1 MRETGILD
9 KMAQREREGV
19 RYVNVE
25 RKEET
30 RTAANNGS
38 ASENNGQTE
47 TPRILRK
54 LALRGRTGSKYYNPG
69 QADGYTETNLQ
80 RYLDLT
86 VEPLQRRSDA
96 LNAFYDDTMAQKYV
110 PQEELRAANRSAAN
124 DMLYARTGAT
134 DASAWL
140 YANANRLEDDAI
152 DSLAREIAA
161 RRDSELA
168 LRNMSD
174 SLGDYW
180 GQFESEDAYEEA
192 LAQQAEYERLLNLQS
207 GYAGAGEGD
216 RAGGAPKP
224 KRIGAA
230 KCAGN
235 FQLARLDDKR
245 YGMDNESIPRKRTA
259 LPWCGIACGAL

>member
-69 QADGYTETNLQ
+69 QTDGYTETNLQ

-86 VEPLQRRSDA
+86 VAPLQRRSDA

-174 SLGDYW
+174 SLGNYW
-180 GQFESEDAYEEA
+180 GQFESEDAYKEA
-192 LAQQAEYERLLNLQS
+192 LAQQAEYERLLNLDTQALEKEIEQAVRF
-207 GYAGAGEGD
+207 GL
-216 RAGGAPKP
+216 
-224 KRIGAA
+224 AA
-230 KCAGN
+230 
-235 FQLARLDDKR
+235 
-245 YGMDNESIPRKRTA
+245 MDNTIDS
-259 LPWCGIACGAL
+259 